1 MELHSLFLSKSAIQT
16 LIRDVL
22 QCGCPET
29 VFADVRIGVPA
40 LFDTHTVD
48 GGLEIL
54 VGQRLLVTLV
64 PLAALVDPAEAICS
78 ILRAGRAVR
87 DTHGLNR
94 FRLVVVG
101 SPGPAMRRR
110 CEELAVSLED
120 GVHLHLLEER
130 DLEMECKSAQSN

>member
-1 MELHSLFLSKSAIQT
+1 MELHSFFLSKSAIQA
-16 LIRDVL
+16 LIRDLL

-54 VGQRLLVTLV
+54 VGRRLLVTLV
-64 PLAALVDPAEAICS
+64 PLAALADPAEATS
-78 ILRAGRAVR
+78 TILRAGRVVR

-94 FRLVVVG
+94 FRLVIVG
-101 SPGPAMRRR
+101 SPGPAVRRR
-110 CEELAVSLED
+110 CDELAASLED
-120 GVHLHLLEER
+120 RVHLHLLEER
-130 DLEMECKSAQSN
+130 DLEMACQSGQSN